1 MSARQEQRGGLCCG
15 ELCLLF
21 LLLAPFIPVAATNG
35 LLWLGV
41 EFSFPSDL
49 ENKHKLVMLLLSLPP
64 LFSPV
69 SLLPHI
75 SHELYFIFAWYHLLA
90 SCALQCFWFSIG
102 YEDFEATV
110 LQLFVSISAAYIF
123 CLFLMSSIVFHLER
137 RTILTPCNGIPEYQC
152 GNSVVWQKANLFCRN
167 ANRVLILGIHLSV
180 AVPWP
185 CPALSV

>member
-1 MSARQEQRGGLCCG
+1 MSARQEQRSGSCSG

-49 ENKHKLVMLLLSLPP
+49 ENKHKLVMLLLSLSVML

-75 SHELYFIFAWYHLLA
+75 SHELYFIFAWYPLLA
-90 SCALQCFWFSIG
+90 FCALQCFWFSIG
-102 YEDFEATV
+102 YEDFKATV
-110 LQLFVSISAAYIF
+110 LQLIVSV
-123 CLFLMSSIVFHLER
+123 SSIVFHLER
-137 RTILTPCNGIPEYQC
+137 RTILTACNGIPELP
-152 GNSVVWQKANLFCRN
+152 VWQFCR
-167 ANRVLILGIHLSV
+167 V
-180 AVPWP
+180 AKGKPF
-185 CPALSV
+185 L